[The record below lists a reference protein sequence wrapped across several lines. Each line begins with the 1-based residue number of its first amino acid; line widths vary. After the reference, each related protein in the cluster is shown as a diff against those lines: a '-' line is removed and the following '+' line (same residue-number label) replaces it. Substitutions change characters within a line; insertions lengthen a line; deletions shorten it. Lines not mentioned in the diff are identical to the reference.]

1 MCVGEVVTPRENR
14 KNDGFLKFQVNA
26 GHSQKF
32 TEVQLNQG
40 FIDKSIQLSE
50 LVTQFF
56 FASHVVNTESLCI
69 ESARRV
75 WSIRCE
81 ITCLNDDGN
90 LESCCC
96 LAAITSLLLF
106 STKSPDL
113 VREAVENIDDESRQA
128 HTRRKIQFFIPSLD

>member
-1 MCVGEVVTPRENR
+1 MSAAQVLQENQHVQWLCLHGFRPDGRSSSMTPRNISITPRDTPGQVEVCFGQARCLAMCVGEVVTPRENR

-56 FASHVVNTESLCI
+56 F
-69 ESARRV
+69 
-75 WSIRCE
+75 
-81 ITCLNDDGN
+81 CL
-90 LESCCC
+90 
-96 LAAITSLLLF
+96 
-106 STKSPDL
+106 
-113 VREAVENIDDESRQA
+113 SRGKY
-128 HTRRKIQFFIPSLD
+128 RISVY